1 MREGDNATGHVDC
14 HSDIHRATST
24 KLKLKRN
31 GTSCVGDGIL
41 ESGLFYGMKGRE
53 TGRQGDRRQSLSF
66 FLSLSHLISS
76 LSSANSSNKQT

>member
-53 TGRQGDRRQSLSF
+53 TGRQTPVSF